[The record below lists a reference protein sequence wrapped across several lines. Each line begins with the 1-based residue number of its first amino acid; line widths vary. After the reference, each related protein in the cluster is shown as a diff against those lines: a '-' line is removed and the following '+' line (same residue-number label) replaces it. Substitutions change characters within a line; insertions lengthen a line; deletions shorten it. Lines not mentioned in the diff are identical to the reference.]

1 MLTNYK
7 KQKKIKITIG
17 ERPMVMN
24 VLLKFF
30 PMTKS
35 EKILRLTV
43 EVIHLILAILR
54 IVEVILNLAR

>member
-1 MLTNYK
+1 
-7 KQKKIKITIG
+7 
-17 ERPMVMN
+17 MVMN